1 VVTDIGTFS
10 EYPDDTVVKLPGN
23 ISSEE
28 LATALSDLLADDGR
42 LAALSA
48 AGKAYAA
55 RNTYE
60 LAANK
65 LVSELAPPAANS
77 GS

>member
-1 VVTDIGTFS
+1 
-10 EYPDDTVVKLPGN
+10 
-23 ISSEE
+23 
-28 LATALSDLLADDGR
+28 LAAVLNELLADAPR

-55 RNTYE
+55 RNTYQ
-60 LAANK
+60 LAAKK